1 MSAPKAMAPL
11 RRRAMPG
18 MSTPTTPV
26 DSPPESDRPDT
37 PAPAAAGSTPPRPTP
52 TEGPVALEDEERPD
66 RRRSADYGATRLVNF
81 RLPVDL
87 HDRYR
92 RLVAEVDREHPRLRR
107 PSLTEVI
114 IGLLEEGPNTV
125 DETAGIIRRKR
136 AGEYVEDGER

>member
-18 MSTPTTPV
+18 MSTPTPRVDTPPEPART
-26 DSPPESDRPDT
+26 DSPPPEASEP
-37 PAPAAAGSTPPRPTP
+37 SPPRPTP
-52 TEGPVALEDEERPD
+52 TGGPALLEDGERPA
-66 RRRSADYGATRLVNF
+66 RRRSQDYGATRLVNF

-92 RLVAEVDREHPRLRR
+92 RLVAEVEQEVPRLRR

-114 IGLLEEGPNTV
+114 IGLLEEGPSTV
-125 DETAGIIRRKR
+125 EETAAVIRRKR
-136 AGEYVEDGER
+136 AGEYDEDGER